1 MRELASTLLF
11 RLWPGVKSRV
21 RIAAYRLLG
30 MQIGPACRFERVR
43 ARRLSQI
50 TVGPGNALSDGCWL
64 WPVDA
69 PHTGVRIS
77 LGRNNYFNRD
87 CMIDSCGTITIGDD
101 NMFGP
106 GVYITDSNHTLI
118 PGKRLADCPM
128 ATGRVTIGN
137 GCWIGAKA
145 VILKDVTLGDRC
157 VVAAGAVV
165 TKSFPAGSV
174 IAGVPAKLLKQME
187 EVPA

>member
-1 MRELASTLLF
+1 MRELLSTLVF
-11 RLWPGVKSRV
+11 RIWPGLKSRV
-21 RIAAYRLLG
+21 RISGYKWLG
-30 MQIGPACRFERVR
+30 MHIGPRCRFENVR
-43 ARRLSQI
+43 ARRVTQI
-50 TVGPGNALSDGCWL
+50 RVGPGNAISDGCWL

-69 PHTGVRIS
+69 PYSGIRITV
-77 LGRNNYFNRD
+77 GENNYFNRD
-87 CMIDSCGTITIGDD
+87 CMIDSCGSITIGNN

-128 ATGRVTIGN
+128 QVGHVTIGD
-137 GCWIGAKA
+137 GCWLGAKA

-174 IAGVPAKLLKQME
+174 IAGVPAKLLKQAE